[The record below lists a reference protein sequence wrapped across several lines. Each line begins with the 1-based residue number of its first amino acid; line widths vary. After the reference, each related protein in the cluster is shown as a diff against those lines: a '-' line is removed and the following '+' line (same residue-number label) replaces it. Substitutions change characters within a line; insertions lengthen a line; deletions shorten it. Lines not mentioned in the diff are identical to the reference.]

1 MRKVITVNF
10 NMGQYLSRPCLLVEI
25 ERYCSDTIEYAVGT
39 MQGWR
44 VSQEDAHIGLIGLVN
59 EKEQVNYNDTSLFA
73 VFDGKVQLPCP
84 VVSLNQLLRLH
95 IHIMYLHCICTILC
109 IHCVQVTVGKM

>member
-73 VFDGKVQLPCP
+73 VFDGKPCI
-84 VVSLNQLLRLH
+84 VMHYCRAITNILYTTYVILNSLVHLLCMR
-95 IHIMYLHCICTILC
+95 TIYRSRW
-109 IHCVQVTVGKM
+109 